1 MGEEQL
7 LQLILSGGSNIAFGL
22 FLFHQN
28 RQLQQRADER
38 EAKQEERYNTREAK
52 AEKNERDL
60 RNRYDAVIADYQ
72 AKETATRETM
82 GKEIAEI
89 DKRLTIIEQK
99 MEHIVETVVEI
110 KNRFQGIVSR

>member
-28 RQLQQRADER
+28 RQLQQRADE
-38 EAKQEERYNTREAK
+38 REAK